1 MTPNKVVKDVGGTN
15 EFRTYFKSLSDTDPL
30 KKELQEA
37 FMVLKEDCLS
47 GQKIQHDKW
56 PPVYVKKYKINN
68 LWRYALQSG
77 WRLIYTIIGEPD
89 GLIVSVLEVFSHKD
103 YEERFE
109 Y

>member
-1 MTPNKVVKDVGGTN
+1 MPSKVKDVGGTE
-15 EFRTYFKSLSDTDPL
+15 EFRTYFQSLSDKDPL
-30 KKELQEA
+30 KKELKDT
-37 FMVLKEDCLS
+37 FLILKEDCLL
-47 GQKIQHDKW
+47 GQKIQRDKW
-56 PPVYVKKYKINN
+56 PTIYVKKYHINN

-77 WRLIYTIIGEPD
+77 WRMIYTIIGDSD